1 MDSVWE
7 YEHKLTK
14 GNAFILALNQPSGDI
29 NVSHRFITNA
39 TSGAIRYDLFK
50 NQYLVSPKY
59 IFN

>member
-1 MDSVWE
+1 MNN
-7 YEHKLTK
+7 KLTK
-14 GNAFILALNQPSGDI
+14 GNAFIFALNQLSGDI
-29 NVSHRFITNA
+29 NVSDRFITNA